1 MLEGTAIFSLILQL
15 LTKCKVR
22 SLNKFSSLAL
32 KGKKE
37 KIIKMIYHHL
47 YLAGFMKIVPSDS
60 RSPHVDQSALLTGFR
75 TGFTSSVWNFCRWV
89 ADVPPRETSPA
100 AKSEEKRMFSQT
112 MFSYPQNCSII
123 PSLVGSVIAPSDLLS
138 DSFCVLNKQR
148 LNNSGLLAISLA
160 MCCSYGNLS

>member
-60 RSPHVDQSALLTGFR
+60 RSPHTRNSALTHGSLKVTL
-75 TGFTSSVWNFCRWV
+75 VL
-89 ADVPPRETSPA
+89 VP
-100 AKSEEKRMFSQT
+100 
-112 MFSYPQNCSII
+112 
-123 PSLVGSVIAPSDLLS
+123 D
-138 DSFCVLNKQR
+138 
-148 LNNSGLLAISLA
+148 
-160 MCCSYGNLS
+160 